1 MCKMFIG
8 GSIYKGTG
16 GPEKA
21 CGEPLV
27 EGEEGKGVLVETCQT
42 AVLL

>member
-8 GSIYKGTG
+8 GGGIYKGTG

-27 EGEEGKGVLVETCQT
+27 KGEEGKGVLVEKG
-42 AVLL
+42 LRL